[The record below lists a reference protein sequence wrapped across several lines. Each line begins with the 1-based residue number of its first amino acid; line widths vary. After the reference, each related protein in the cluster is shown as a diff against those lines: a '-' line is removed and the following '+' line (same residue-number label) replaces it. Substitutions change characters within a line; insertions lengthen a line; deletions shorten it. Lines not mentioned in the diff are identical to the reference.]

1 MTQKQSTL
9 STYFRYL
16 IPSMLGMALV
26 AVYTFTDTFVVG
38 RELGPVAL
46 GAMGVC
52 TPILTTTYAI
62 GFLFGMGGGALYS
75 ISNGKKDAQEAN
87 RFYTTSLFAMLALGM
102 LLAVLG
108 NIFAEPLAYFLGAKE
123 ENIICVMPYLRCIV
137 SCIPGFMFDVFI
149 MTYMKNAGH
158 PNTAFAATSTGTG
171 LNVVLDLL
179 FVFVFKWGMFG
190 AAIATCIGSA
200 VCSIINIVWIAMK
213 KLDLVPHT
221 SAFLAGYV
229 PKILRT
235 GFSVFILEC
244 SSGIVTFV
252 FIMQANSFYGAEGAS
267 VYTIIM
273 NWTLICFNLMMG
285 IAQSVQPLI
294 SISHGA
300 GNAAKVRAYRKYAIV
315 SSLIAGIIFIVLG
328 YSITEPLIS
337 VFSDQDMGLVALA
350 SDCFRLYLPAYF
362 IMGIGISI
370 GIYFQA
376 MGKAAKSLVVML
388 ARGIV
393 LPVAFAFLLPLMFD
407 KAGLWIAVPAAEL
420 CASVT
425 AVIFL
430 LSERKQVPEAAPANA
445 AKPSDHLVIT
455 ISREF
460 GSGGRE
466 IGKAVAA
473 ILGIPCYDKEVPELA
488 AAESGFSD
496 DRENSGA
503 SGAVINNVHTEVSSQ
518 IYQAQNRVIR
528 SLADKGSCVI
538 IGRCADH
545 VLYGRCRTFNVF
557 VHAPLEMRVKRVVE
571 YDKCTEKQAVER
583 ITANDRSRADY
594 HDLFTG
600 TKWGDTLNYDLTLN
614 SRMGTQR
621 AAEVICACAAGT
633 EKV

>member
-1 MTQKQSTL
+1 
-9 STYFRYL
+9 
-16 IPSMLGMALV
+16 MLGMALV
-26 AVYTFTDTFVVG
+26 AVYTFTDSFVVG

-52 TPILTTTYAI
+52 TPVLTITYAL

-75 ISNGKKDAQEAN
+75 ISIGRKDSAEAN
-87 RFYTTSLFAMLALGM
+87 RVYTTSLFAMLSLGV

-108 NIFAEPLAYFLGAKE
+108 NIFAQPLAFFLGAKE
-123 ENIICVMPYLRCIV
+123 ENIVYVMPYLRCII
-137 SCIPGFMFDVFI
+137 CYIPGFMFDVFI

-158 PNTAFAATSTGTG
+158 PNTTFAATSTGTG

-200 VCSIINIVWIAMK
+200 SCSIINIVWIAVK
-213 KLDLVPHT
+213 KLDLVPHI
-221 SAFLAGYV
+221 SSFRFEHIL
-229 PKILRT
+229 KIMRA
-235 GFSVFILEC
+235 GFSVFILE
-244 SSGIVTFV
+244 SSAGIVTFV
-252 FIMQANSFYGAEGAS
+252 FIMQANRFYGAEGSS

-300 GNAAKVRAYRKYAIV
+300 GDGAKVRTYRKYAMI
-315 SSLIAGIIFIVLG
+315 SSLVAGIIFITLG
-328 YSITEPLIS
+328 YSITDTLIS
-337 VFSDQDMGLVALA
+337 VFSDQDTGLVALA
-350 SDCFRLYLPAYF
+350 TECFRLYLPAYF
-362 IMGIGISI
+362 IMGIGISV

-376 MGKAAKSLVVML
+376 VGKAAKSLIVML

-393 LPVAFAFLLPLMFD
+393 LPVAFAFLLPLAFD
-407 KAGLWIAVPAAEL
+407 KEGLWIAVPAAEL

-425 AVIFL
+425 ALVFL
-430 LSERKQVPEAAPANA
+430 LSEKKRAAVAVPADVKAS
-445 AKPSDHLVIT
+445 SDNLVIT

-460 GSGGRE
+460 GSGDRA
-466 IGKAVAA
+466 IGKAVAQM
-473 ILGIPCYDKEVPELA
+473 LGIPCYDKEVPEMA

-496 DRENSGA
+496 DRENNGA
-503 SGAVINNVHTEVSSQ
+503 AGAVINNVHTEVSSQ
-518 IYQAQNRVIR
+518 IFQAQSRVIR
-528 SLADKGSCVI
+528 ELAGRGSCVI
-538 IGRCADH
+538 IGRCADY

-583 ITANDRSRADY
+583 ITANDRSRTDY
-594 HDLFTG
+594 HNLFTG
-600 TKWGDTLNYDLTLN
+600 EKWGDVQNYDITLN
-614 SRMGTQR
+614 SRMGIQR
-621 AAEVICACAAGT
+621 AAEVICACAAQT
-633 EKV
+633 DKA